1 MTKLVKDPKKLKSV
15 LEYTPMT
22 KEQID
27 KISNKLSTELTKHG
41 GLGLSANQIGLTD
54 RVCLINVKE
63 PLLLVNPKVVEV
75 SKETVVY
82 VEQCLSLEKTMKKPV
97 KTLRHKTFTVECDN
111 LGTVVFSPDIE
122 EGKEWKDSNEFFSDE
137 GLLECV
143 CAQHEIDHLNG
154 ILITDSSR
162 RYITTLKSEK
172 KYGRNERVMVKL
184 SDGTTE
190 FMKYKKAE
198 TLISQGAEIL

>member
-1 MTKLVKDPKKLKSV
+1 MKLIKEPNKLR
-15 LEYTPMT
+15 TPLVPRPMS
-22 KEQID
+22 QSD
-27 KISNKLSTELTKHG
+27 VDNISEKLSTELTKHG

-54 RVCLINVKE
+54 RVCLVNVKD
-63 PLLLVNPKVVEV
+63 PLILVNPKVTQV

-82 VEQCLSLEKTMKKPV
+82 IEQCLSLDKTMTKPV
-97 KTLRHKTFTVECDN
+97 RTLRHASITVECDN
-111 LGTVVFSPDIE
+111 LGTVIFSPDKKVGE
-122 EGKEWKDSNEFFSDE
+122 KWKDSEEFYADE

-154 ILITDSSR
+154 ILITDSKRKYS
-162 RYITTLKSEK
+162 TTFIAPK

-198 TLISQGAEIL
+198 PLIAQGAEIL

>member
-1 MTKLVKDPKKLKSV
+1 MKLIKDIGKLREPLLPKPMSQSDVDSITEKL
-15 LEYTPMT
+15 T
-22 KEQID
+22 
-27 KISNKLSTELTKHG
+27 TELTKHG

-54 RVCLINVKE
+54 RVCLINVKD
-63 PLLLVNPKVVEV
+63 PLILVNPKVTQA

-82 VEQCLSLEKTMKKPV
+82 LEQCLSLDKTMAKPV
-97 KTLRHKTFTVECDN
+97 RTLRHESFTVECDN
-111 LGTVVFSPDIE
+111 LGTVIFSPDKK
-122 EGKEWKDSNEFFSDE
+122 EGGQWKDSEEFYADE

-154 ILITDSSR
+154 ILITDSKRKYS
-162 RYITTLKSEK
+162 TTFIAPK

-198 TLISQGAEIL
+198 SLIAQGAEIL

>member
-1 MTKLVKDPKKLKSV
+1 MKLIKDPSKLKTKIEPSSFTQQEV
-15 LEYTPMT
+15 DTISDKLKKELE
-22 KEQID
+22 
-27 KISNKLSTELTKHG
+27 KHG

-82 VEQCLSLEKTMKKPV
+82 VEQCLSLDKTMKKPV

-111 LGTVVFSPDIE
+111 LGTVIFSPDIE

-162 RYITTLKSEK
+162 RYTTTIKSEK

-184 SDGTTE
+184 SDGSTQ

-198 TLISQGAEIL
+198 PLLSVGAEIL

>member
-1 MTKLVKDPKKLKSV
+1 MKLIKDPSKLKTKIEPSSFTQQEIDTISDKLKKE
-15 LEYTPMT
+15 LE
-22 KEQID
+22 
-27 KISNKLSTELTKHG
+27 KHG

-54 RVCLINVKE
+54 RVCIVNVKE
-63 PLLLVNPKVVEV
+63 PLILVNPRVTET

-82 VEQCLSLEKTMKKPV
+82 VEQCLSLDKTMKKPV
-97 KTLRHKTFTVECDN
+97 QTIRHKSFTVECDN
-111 LGTVVFSPDIE
+111 LGTVIFSSDKKDGE
-122 EGKEWKDSNEFFSDE
+122 TWKDSEEFYADE

-162 RYITTLKSEK
+162 RYTQTVTREK

-184 SDGTTE
+184 PSGDTE

-198 TLISQGAEIL
+198 PLLTLGAEIL

>member
-1 MTKLVKDPKKLKSV
+1 MKLIKDPSKLKSV
-15 LEYTPMT
+15 ITPSTFT
-22 KEQID
+22 KEEID
-27 KISNKLSTELTKHG
+27 KVSKVLSTELEKHG

-54 RVCLINVKE
+54 RVCIVNVKE
-63 PLLLVNPKVVEV
+63 PLILVNPRVTET

-82 VEQCLSLEKTMKKPV
+82 VEQCLSLDKTMKKPV
-97 KTLRHKTFTVECDN
+97 QTLRHKSFTVECDN
-111 LGTVVFSPDIE
+111 LGTVIFSSDKKDGE
-122 EGKEWKDSNEFFSDE
+122 TWKDSEEFYADE

-162 RYITTLKSEK
+162 RYTQTVTREK

-184 SDGTTE
+184 PSGDTE

-198 TLISQGAEIL
+198 PLLTLGAEIL